1 MLGDFNTTYIEGGED
16 AITWFDLT
24 NDTDWQVYLSW
35 AHFGDKQLFEHD
47 FKPISVNLGEP
58 YIGVDDETFELLQNH
73 LTAMDSSIVCDQ
85 TNCYGTKPVREYTL
99 PDYQIKLSNKK
110 TFTIPGEQLM
120 DPAGS
125 NSTYTCQFAIFNS
138 GYHFVLGEYFLRDHY
153 AIFDLSHYRL
163 GLAVSKNFAPLP
175 PTPVITPTGEDGKKS
190 VVPAH
195 AGPAGKEDTIPI
207 DEGILTGYITFG
219 MISIFL
225 LACFG
230 CYCSVKKR
238 RLR

>member
-1 MLGDFNTTYIEGGED
+1 MFISKFEHLDIPSNLMLGDFNTTYIEGGED

-47 FKPISVNLGEP
+47 FKPISVNLGVP

-110 TFTIPGEQLM
+110 TFTIPGE
-120 DPAGS
+120 
-125 NSTYTCQFAIFNS
+125 
-138 GYHFVLGEYFLRDHY
+138 
-153 AIFDLSHYRL
+153 
-163 GLAVSKNFAPLP
+163 
-175 PTPVITPTGEDGKKS
+175 
-190 VVPAH
+190 
-195 AGPAGKEDTIPI
+195 
-207 DEGILTGYITFG
+207 
-219 MISIFL
+219 
-225 LACFG
+225 
-230 CYCSVKKR
+230 
-238 RLR
+238 